1 MYLLVVISISSVF
14 KFIIFNVL
22 IERLVFLF
30 SQRQLFNNIIIIII
44 IPTKLNMIQVL
55 NCIYISLVKMKTIR
69 IQ

>member
-44 IPTKLNMIQVL
+44 PTKLNMIQVL